1 VECIQGGTMIF
12 EYRRTIYGYECDIYG
27 HLNNANYQHIY
38 EEARSDLLDRIGVSL
53 KYLKENSIFIY
64 LRKIE
69 MEYLKGVPFGSA
81 LLIKSR
87 IDKLTRVKSVWIQEM
102 YDENDTLM
110 NRAIIEGV
118 FTKNDKPYRIPQD
131 MEDKFRSNLV

>member
-1 VECIQGGTMIF
+1 MIF